1 MIVKFQNKLD
11 DCINETKKGIFYS
24 HLLHTKMVNLAEIAG
39 IYLCTF
45 LNRND
50 DSFANDID

>member
-1 MIVKFQNKLD
+1 MIVKFQTKLD
-11 DCINETKKGIFYS
+11 GFINKTKKRDFLFPFIAQ
-24 HLLHTKMVNLAEIAG
+24 KMVNLAEIAE